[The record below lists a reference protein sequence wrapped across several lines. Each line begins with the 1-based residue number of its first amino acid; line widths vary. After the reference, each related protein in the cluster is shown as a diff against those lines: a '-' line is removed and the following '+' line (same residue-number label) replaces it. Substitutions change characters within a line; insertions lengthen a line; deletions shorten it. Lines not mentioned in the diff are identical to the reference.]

1 MSFSKSHPGF
11 TIPDASPTRR
21 SLLPLRERLGAGNAE
36 IAVLGT
42 AVAGLVA
49 AGFPLARDGAWASVG
64 LLVVAAALGWVFF
77 SAQFGYTSAFRAWL
91 ARGDGSGLAAGLL
104 VPAVAALVIVP
115 FAALVPGYSGFVS
128 PIGVPLVIGA
138 AVFGLGM
145 QLGNGC
151 GSGTLYAAGS
161 GSRRMWVV
169 LPFFCLGGVLGSLVL
184 PSALRLPS
192 LGAVGLGGWLGPW
205 AELRRD
211 ADRHRGARGL
221 RARIRPAPECCE
233 AARSSAHRRPRRSD
247 FPPLA
252 PAVGRHD
259 GFDGVGCQ
267 GTLGRGVRSRTH
279 GVLGLGRTEA
289 VAGRFHPASD
299 SSLMNIG
306 MILGATAASGWRGSF
321 RPQGWP
327 PRRGLIVA
335 ALGGLLMGIGARLA
349 FGCNIGG
356 LVGGIQ
362 LGQLARVCLVR
373 SRPPWMLAGNA
384 APPAVRAFGGLKLA
398 SHPASREP
406 NLMQGRSTVL

>member
-138 AVFGLGM
+138 AIFGLGM

-205 AELRRD
+205 GGLAATLTVT
-211 ADRHRGARGL
+211 GALGVYVLGSGPRPSVAKL
-221 RARIRPAPECCE
+221 RAAVLIGAL
-233 AARSSAHRRPRRSD
+233 AAVTFLLSRQPWGVTMGLTVWGAKALS
-247 FPPLA
+247 
-252 PAVGRHD
+252 AVG
-259 GFDGVGCQ
+259 FD
-267 GTLGRGVRSRTH
+267 LA
-279 GVLGLGRTEA
+279 RTEFWA
-289 VAGRFHPASD
+289 WDGPKQLLAGSILRQD

-327 PRRGLIVA
+327 PRRGLIAA

-349 FGCNIGG
+349 FGCNIGA
-356 LVGGIQ
+356 LVGGISSGSLHGFVWFAAALPGCW
-362 LGQLARVCLVR
+362 LGMRL
-373 SRPPWMLAGNA
+373 RPLFGLSAG
-384 APPAVRAFGGLKLA
+384 
-398 SHPASREP
+398 
-406 NLMQGRSTVL
+406 

>member
-138 AVFGLGM
+138 AIFGLGM

-205 AELRRD
+205 GGLAATLTVT
-211 ADRHRGARGL
+211 GALGVYVLGSGPRPSVAKL
-221 RARIRPAPECCE
+221 RAAVLIGAL
-233 AARSSAHRRPRRSD
+233 AAVTFLLSRQPWGVTMGLTVWGAKALS
-247 FPPLA
+247 
-252 PAVGRHD
+252 AVG
-259 GFDGVGCQ
+259 FD
-267 GTLGRGVRSRTH
+267 LA
-279 GVLGLGRTEA
+279 RTEFWA
-289 VAGRFHPASD
+289 WDGPKQLLAGSILRQD

-349 FGCNIGG
+349 FGCNIGA
-356 LVGGIQ
+356 LVGGISSGSLHGFVWFAAALPGCW
-362 LGQLARVCLVR
+362 LGMRL
-373 SRPPWMLAGNA
+373 RPLFGLSAG
-384 APPAVRAFGGLKLA
+384 
-398 SHPASREP
+398 
-406 NLMQGRSTVL
+406 

>member
-138 AVFGLGM
+138 AIFGLGM

-192 LGAVGLGGWLGPW
+192 LGAVGLADWLGPW
-205 AELRRD
+205 GGLAATLTVT
-211 ADRHRGARGL
+211 GALGVV
-221 RARIRPAPECCE
+221 RARIRPAPECLRSC
-233 AARSSAHRRPRRSD
+233 AQQCSSAPS
-247 FPPLA
+247 PQWLSS
-252 PAVGRHD
+252 
-259 GFDGVGCQ
+259 
-267 GTLGRGVRSRTH
+267 SR
-279 GVLGLGRTEA
+279 
-289 VAGRFHPASD
+289 
-299 SSLMNIG
+299 
-306 MILGATAASGWRGSF
+306 
-321 RPQGWP
+321 
-327 PRRGLIVA
+327 
-335 ALGGLLMGIGARLA
+335 
-349 FGCNIGG
+349 
-356 LVGGIQ
+356 
-362 LGQLARVCLVR
+362 
-373 SRPPWMLAGNA
+373 
-384 APPAVRAFGGLKLA
+384 
-398 SHPASREP
+398 ASR
-406 NLMQGRSTVL
+406 GASRWV